1 MSTGVPIENF
11 SCFCDS
17 LEFLLG
23 VSVVVVHR
31 CEEVPFEI
39 LPYAADGPVVVMD
52 PGAAGLLLDKRGGS
66 HSRSFSRSFASF
78 SAGSFAWL
86 IPYYEPNGK
95 DMYLDVDELVSWQ
108 KKNHFEPIMDS

>member
-52 PGAAGLLLDKRGGS
+52 PGAAGLLLDKRGAPTRGRS
-66 HSRSFSRSFASF
+66 HGVSRAFPLGASPGL
-78 SAGSFAWL
+78 SL
-86 IPYYEPNGK
+86 ITSLTGRTCT
-95 DMYLDVDELVSWQ
+95 
-108 KKNHFEPIMDS
+108 